1 MEKVRARCGQRSD
14 SRTAKEQNR
23 TFTRRHVCS
32 DTDRPSTAI
41 SRHVAVD
48 FCTTRSSAA
57 VHCES
62 WTLRK
67 NKETRLDAFEMK
79 GLRKS
84 FCVFHG
90 QQRKQISGFLTKLE

>member
-32 DTDRPSTAI
+32 DTDRPSAAI
-41 SRHVAVD
+41 SPHVAVD

-57 VHCES
+57 VDGVDAA
-62 WTLRK
+62 WTSAEVVDLRTV
-67 NKETRLDAFEMK
+67 TRLK
-79 GLRKS
+79 YVKS
-84 FCVFHG
+84 
-90 QQRKQISGFLTKLE
+90 

>member
-1 MEKVRARCGQRSD
+1 MVWPTVG

-32 DTDRPSTAI
+32 DTDRPSTAV

-57 VHCES
+57 VD
-62 WTLRK
+62 RV
-67 NKETRLDAFEMK
+67 DAA
-79 GLRKS
+79 
-84 FCVFHG
+84 
-90 QQRKQISGFLTKLE
+90 